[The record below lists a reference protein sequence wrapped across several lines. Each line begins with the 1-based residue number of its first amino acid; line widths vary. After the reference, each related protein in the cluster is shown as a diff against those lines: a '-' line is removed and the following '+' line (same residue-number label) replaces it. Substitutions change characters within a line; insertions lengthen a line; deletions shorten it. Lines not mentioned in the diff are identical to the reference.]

1 MYVGAASSDP
11 VTHLGGVQEHVPGTG
26 VTIGLGNDPSV
37 EGYGS
42 TRFKAEVPGATW
54 PWKDHSSYF
63 TPGSESLFSMGDIM
77 SGHGDALEHDHM
89 TARTA
94 ARTGFPMTST
104 RKLFDQEQ
112 AVTLID
118 QIRRGFETDRHG

>member
-89 TARTA
+89 TAPHRGAYWLPDDIDPETI
-94 ARTGFPMTST
+94 RPGTGGH
-104 RKLFDQEQ
+104 
-112 AVTLID
+112 A
-118 QIRRGFETDRHG
+118 H